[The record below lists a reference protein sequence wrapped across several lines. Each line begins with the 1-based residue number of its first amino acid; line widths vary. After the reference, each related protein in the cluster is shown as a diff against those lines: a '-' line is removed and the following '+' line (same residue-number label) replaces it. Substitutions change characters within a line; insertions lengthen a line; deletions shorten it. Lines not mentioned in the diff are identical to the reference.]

1 MGYNTTPHEKKYPI
15 CPHLLQ
21 VYMFS
26 PASHQIGLFSWS
38 ICLSQIQFPGLLRKM
53 LEKKRKFMVLWSKH
67 IPPNPIS
74 SNSPFLQLQDSQA
87 WLGTNYTPGPKK
99 EMSSSPTFQG
109 RLLSISGYKQK
120 FLMWKSSCDVEDVVA
135 FRDVKPL
142 QHTDPGCPG
151 SSSSRLHPWKKLG
164 IFSYQKWYEWSRCKQ
179 RHPGWVN
186 IPKHQGHQRWKKFVT
201 QKKGQKNQP
210 KARWHAFRTWR
221 IWWK

>member
-38 ICLSQIQFPGLLRKM
+38 ICLSQIQFPDLLRKM
-53 LEKKRKFMVLWSKH
+53 LEKKRKFMVLWSKQ

-99 EMSSSPTFQG
+99 EMSSSPTILFQG
-109 RLLSISGYKQK
+109 RLLSISGVN
-120 FLMWKSSCDVEDVVA
+120 KSFWCGYSCDVEEVVA

-142 QHTDPGCPG
+142 QRGPRMPWKLIESASPVEKFWDFSPTKNDMNDPGV
-151 SSSSRLHPWKKLG
+151 SRG
-164 IFSYQKWYEWSRCKQ
+164 IQA
-179 RHPGWVN
+179 G
-186 IPKHQGHQRWKKFVT
+186 
-201 QKKGQKNQP
+201 
-210 KARWHAFRTWR
+210 
-221 IWWK
+221 